1 MKAILCILFAY
12 MSHMAWASED
22 VSLRLVPSFFDEAT
36 QTVYVDVEIRYN
48 GIGDF
53 HLADQNIRLF
63 YDANQLELVKD
74 HSRSDLPQDLYSTI
88 QWHEV
93 MEDLKADHINQL
105 NYDNELGFVNFSI
118 DLYENIEG
126 GISIAQEHSWQ
137 RIAVLNFKVDDKEA
151 VSQINWSNPKTTSG
165 YATAFVKVMEWKG
178 PNEIRAAEVDTY
190 IDAAFNTDD
199 ESIAVDM
206 TVYPNPVVSIT
217 NFSFDKVLERPL
229 NIRIIDM
236 LGREAISQTAS
247 AGIQEIQLDVSHLM
261 AGEYQVEVRDI
272 DTEKVI
278 SSEHLMKVD

>member
-1 MKAILCILFAY
+1 
-12 MSHMAWASED
+12 MAWASED

-126 GISIAQEHSWQ
+126 GISIAQEHIWQ